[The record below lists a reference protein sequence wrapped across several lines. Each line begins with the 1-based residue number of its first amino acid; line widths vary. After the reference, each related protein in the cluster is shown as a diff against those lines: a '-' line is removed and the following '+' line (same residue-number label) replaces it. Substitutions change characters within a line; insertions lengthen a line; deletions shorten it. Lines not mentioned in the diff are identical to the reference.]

1 MLFDLYKFLFDE
13 LIVNDD
19 KYIYLKENYENKIV
33 I

>member
-19 KYIYLKENYENKIV
+19 KYIYLKENYENMIV